1 MVDALL
7 NAHGV
12 VAYILIFA
20 TLLGSAFGLPV
31 PEDLSLIIAGL
42 LIASENAHLWLMA
55 ITCYCGIL
63 IGDLII
69 YRVGWITGPKLF
81 RKKWFK
87 KYLTS
92 TKLQTLR
99 GNLTRRTFLT
109 IFLARHLFYLRT
121 VTFLVCGAVRVPFS
135 RFLIA
140 DSIAAL
146 VTTPLMIGLGYFF
159 HAHYETLLA
168 WVKQIKLLLVILGV
182 LVAIYLVARFMRQA
196 RSQEEE
202 DGSIEDDTRDSEG
215 ETTA

>member
-1 MVDALL
+1 
-7 NAHGV
+7 
-12 VAYILIFA
+12 
-20 TLLGSAFGLPV
+20 V
-31 PEDLSLIIAGL
+31 PEDLALIIAGL
-42 LIASENAHLWLMA
+42 LVASEHAHLWLMA
-55 ITCYCGIL
+55 ITCYFGIL

-99 GNLTRRTFLT
+99 GNLTRRTFFT

-146 VTTPLMIGLGYFF
+146 VTTPLGIGLGYIFA
-159 HAHYETLLA
+159 AHYETLLA
-168 WVKQIKLLLVILGV
+168 WVKQVKLLLAILGILIAV
-182 LVAIYLVARFMRQA
+182 YLVLRFMRQS
-196 RSQEEE
+196 RSQEEDDGTIEE
-202 DGSIEDDTRDSEG
+202 DARDTEG